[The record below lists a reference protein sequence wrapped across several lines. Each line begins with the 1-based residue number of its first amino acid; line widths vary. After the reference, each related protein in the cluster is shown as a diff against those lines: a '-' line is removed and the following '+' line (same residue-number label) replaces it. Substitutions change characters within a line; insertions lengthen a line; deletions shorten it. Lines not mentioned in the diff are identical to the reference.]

1 VAKFLVS
8 DLFFNLGEFIRND
21 KVSGQGYKEDVAIIL
36 LLGPPELYY
45 LCFSKRWTVMVAFLV
60 NFQMLLGDQ
69 NHFPLIVD

>member
-8 DLFFNLGEFIRND
+8 DLFFNLEEFIRND

-45 LCFSKRWTVMVAFLV
+45 LCFSKR
-60 NFQMLLGDQ
+60 
-69 NHFPLIVD
+69 